1 MNWLRNFTGRRLLLA
16 AAVLACLS
24 AAGPALAQ
32 ARFAYS
38 LDGTEVVDSQYG
50 LVWRRCSEGQTWTA
64 SSCTGNPTSFTHE
77 EALIYAQK
85 QIGWRL
91 PNIKELS
98 SLVDATRYNP
108 AIDGNAFPLTAN
120 AIYWSSSPD
129 VRVPALAWSV
139 DFGFGSVISTGRDTY
154 GVLVRLVR

>member
-1 MNWLRNFTGRRLLLA
+1 MNMFSGFSGLKRTSLITL
-16 AAVLACLS
+16 LACLG
-24 AAGPALAQ
+24 AAGDACAQ

-64 SSCTGNPTSFTHE
+64 SSCTGNPTIFTHE
-77 EALIYAQK
+77 EALIYAKK

-98 SLVDATRYNP
+98 SLVDASRFNP

-120 AIYWSSSPD
+120 AIYWSSTPD

-139 DFGFGSVISTGRDTY
+139 DFGMGSVVSTGRDTY